1 MLPGQAKYG
10 DEEERE
16 VRQELKKD
24 EERQKSYSKE
34 DEEKVKEE
42 MDKPA
47 VDKKQPERSAAP

>member
-47 VDKKQPERSAAP
+47 GDKK